1 MSLTRNDPNFS
12 VSIIVDHDKCIAA
25 KGCRTC
31 IEVCPT
37 DILKL
42 DDSGKVVMVLGGY
55 NKTLTP
61 FGFQNERR
69 SFWAAPK
76 AYDEAS
82 SFFHADKIN
91 EPL

>member
-1 MSLTRNDPNFS
+1 MILTRNDPNFS

-42 DDSGKVVMVLGGY
+42 DDSGKVVM
-55 NKTLTP
+55 
-61 FGFQNERR
+61 
-69 SFWAAPK
+69 
-76 AYDEAS
+76 AYDECWYCYPCQQDCPTKA
-82 SFFHADKIN
+82 IRV
-91 EPL
+91 EIPYLVR